1 MFSGTSLLS
10 TTRQFALVL
19 RTRRPLRPP
28 SNGRG
33 VHGGRCELL
42 QRVGDSESDDGTCA
56 QAEPA
61 LEITRLA
68 DGNCNFDPTSGWY
81 QVFCNR
87 NGVFGKSSCDSD
99 DCSSCTFTMDAAWA
113 MPTDE
118 SCFTRKYWSDFTNM
132 TSASHM
138 GNAVDEVWVDLKFK
152 GTCTDVTPLPPH
164 TRTRGRASS
173 ATTLDV
179 GATVA
184 AVVAVAAVALL

>member
-10 TTRQFALVL
+10 PTTRQFALLLLVL
-19 RTRRPLRPP
+19 FAHHPTAEACTEADA
-28 SNGRG
+28 NCFKEW
-33 VHGGRCELL
+33 VY
-42 QRVGDSESDDGTCA
+42 SESDDGTCA

-152 GTCTDVTPLPPH
+152 GTCTDVLHPSPH
-164 TRTRGRASS
+164 THVLA
-173 ATTLDV
+173 
-179 GATVA
+179 GARLVPPP
-184 AVVAVAAVALL
+184 LM

>member
-1 MFSGTSLLS
+1 MRTASKSGCTLY
-10 TTRQFALVL
+10 
-19 RTRRPLRPP
+19 
-28 SNGRG
+28 
-33 VHGGRCELL
+33 
-42 QRVGDSESDDGTCA
+42 SESDDGTCA

-138 GNAVDEVWVDLKFK
+138 GNAVDEVWIDLKFK
-152 GTCTDVTPLPPH
+152 GTCTDVTPPPPPH
-164 TRTRGRASS
+164 THVLA
-173 ATTLDV
+173 
-179 GATVA
+179 GARLVPPP
-184 AVVAVAAVALL
+184 LM